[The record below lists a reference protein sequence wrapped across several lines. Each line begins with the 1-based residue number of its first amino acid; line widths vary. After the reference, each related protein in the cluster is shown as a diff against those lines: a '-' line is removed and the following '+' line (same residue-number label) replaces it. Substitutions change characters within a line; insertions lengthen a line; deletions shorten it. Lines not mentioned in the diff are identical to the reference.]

1 VESLSL
7 VDHGGSEKWVNSSQN
22 STPQPQAGGANG
34 ALRAKEDRSFVASA
48 SAGAIRIDPETAA
61 IKRGK

>member
-34 ALRAKEDRSFVASA
+34 ALRAKEDRPFVASA
-48 SAGAIRIDPETAA
+48 SAGVIRFNPLAAA